1 MGFKIRHWTWYVYE
15 ADKPIAHSEDDLM
28 WSAAP
33 KCPKCGA
40 KTEWEVFQTGQDP
53 VGNDEYGGYF
63 SCHPC
68 ALHTRIVEVDMRDYI
83 QDELGFTE

>member
-1 MGFKIRHWTWYVYE
+1 MGFKIRHWSWYTE
-15 ADKPIAHSEDDLM
+15 ETGDFAILSEDDLM

-33 KCPKCGA
+33 KCPGCDV

-68 ALHTRIVEVDMRDYI
+68 SLHTRIVEVDRRDYI
-83 QDELGFTE
+83 EDEMGFT